1 MNNLTTIAQ
10 QELRKSP
17 KGQDLI
23 KLSEANAAS
32 MVFDKDG
39 DINADVFKALTANEI
54 YTSVTLASSLTFN
67 FGSETYTVEPYFN
80 LTEEDTLAL
89 LQDSQSSI
97 EHSLI
102 ETHAKCDDE
111 EYLPEATKSE
121 ILDVCVPDVI
131 DEYDVPEDTIEWPWI
146 EKNACYS
153 HRKNGESGIW
163 EFVLNLSH
171 YDSASLPASLT
182 PVINDAKKQVCTY
195 ILFHQG
201 T

>member
-1 MNNLTTIAQ
+1 MNNLTTIAH

-17 KGQDLI
+17 KGKDLI
-23 KLSEANAAS
+23 TLSEANAAG

-39 DINADVFKALTANEI
+39 EINTDVFKALTANEI

-67 FGSETYTVEPYFN
+67 FGGETYTVEPYYD
-80 LTEEDTLAL
+80 LTEDDTLAL
-89 LQDSQSSI
+89 LQDTQSSI

-111 EYLPEATKSE
+111 EYLPEATKTE
-121 ILDVCVPDVI
+121 VLDVCVPDVI

-182 PVINDAKKQVCTY
+182 PVINEAKKQVCSY

>member
-1 MNNLTTIAQ
+1 MNTLTTIAN
-10 QELRKSP
+10 QELRKSL

-39 DINADVFKALTANEI
+39 DINADVFKALTANGV
-54 YTSVTLASSLTFN
+54 YTGVTLASSLTFN
-67 FGSETYTVEPYFN
+67 FGGETYTVEPYFN
-80 LTEEDTLAL
+80 LTEDDALTL
-89 LQDSQSSI
+89 LQVSQSSI

-102 ETHAKCDDE
+102 ETHAKQDDE
-111 EYLPEATKSE
+111 EYFPGATKIE
-121 ILDVCVPDVI
+121 VLDVCVPDVI
-131 DEYDVPEDTIEWPWI
+131 GEYDVPEDTVEWPWI

-153 HRKNGESGIW
+153 HRNNGVW

-171 YDSASLPASLT
+171 FDTASIPVSLT
-182 PVINDAKKQVCTY
+182 PVINEAKKQVCSY

>member
-1 MNNLTTIAQ
+1 MNNLTTIAH

-23 KLSEANAAS
+23 KLSEVNAVG

-39 DINADVFKALTANEI
+39 EINADVFKALTANEI

-67 FGSETYTVEPYFN
+67 FGGEAYTVEPYFK
-80 LTEEDTLAL
+80 LTEDDTLAL

-121 ILDVCVPDVI
+121 ILDVCIPDVI
-131 DEYDVPEDTIEWPWI
+131 AEYDVPEDTIEWPWI

-153 HRKNGESGIW
+153 HRKNGENGIW

-171 YDSASLPASLT
+171 YDSASLPASLI
-182 PVINDAKKQVCTY
+182 PVINEAKKQVCTY